1 MQPII
6 AWDTVF
12 VAFESQSA
20 ARCVTGD
27 AAEGYVHMPSPW
39 MAWHVAPAGHAP
51 FDPGVQMS
59 AHCVG
64 FDEPCVSR
72 THDGL
77 AVNEP
82 SPFGHSFWTQSGEQK
97 SPVTPVI

>member
-1 MQPII
+1 LFSV
-6 AWDTVF
+6 TVGIF
-12 VAFESQSA
+12 AAEWASDVESFA
-20 ARCVTGD
+20 AL
-27 AAEGYVHMPSPW
+27 AAVEEGYVQMPSPW
-39 MAWHVAPAGHAP
+39 IAWHVAPAGHAP
-51 FDPGVQMS
+51 FDPGVQIS

-64 FDEPCVSR
+64 FEEPCVSR
-72 THDGL
+72 THEGL